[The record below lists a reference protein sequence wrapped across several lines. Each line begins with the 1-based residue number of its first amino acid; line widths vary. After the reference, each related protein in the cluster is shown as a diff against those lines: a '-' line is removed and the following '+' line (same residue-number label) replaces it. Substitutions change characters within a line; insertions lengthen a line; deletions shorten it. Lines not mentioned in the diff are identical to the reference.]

1 MRRPGYNPGT
11 RAADVIGDCIHEINP
26 ETAVDDA
33 HAAAAS
39 SALKDRL
46 DAPRRIASVHE
57 RRSTCHH
64 ECGHAMAALAGGAA
78 HIEVRVRE
86 DGSGICIARTIED
99 AEAGITYSLAGAF
112 AEIKFR
118 PAAIHDFT
126 HPACVDFLIARGKID
141 ALNASRLWPQLTY
154 RTAAKNAMRFVEAHW
169 LQVQNLALA
178 LADAGELDDFAVRLF
193 AKAKCEQ

>member
-11 RAADVIGDCIHEINP
+11 RAADVVGDAIREINP

-33 HAAAAS
+33 HAAVARS
-39 SALKDRL
+39 SLKDRL
-46 DAPRRIASVHE
+46 DLPRRIASVHE
-57 RRSTCHH
+57 RRSTSHH

-78 HIEVRVRE
+78 HIEVKVRE
-86 DGSGICIARTIED
+86 DGSGLCVARTVE
-99 AEAGITYSLAGAF
+99 AGEAGIIYSLAGVF
-112 AEIKFR
+112 AEIRFR
-118 PAAIHDFT
+118 PAAIHDFC
-126 HPACVDFLIARGKID
+126 HPACADFLIARDKID

-154 RTAAKNAMRFVEAHW
+154 RTAAKHAMRFIEAHW

-193 AKAKCEQ
+193 AKCEQ